1 MKRKTKYIPYDYE
14 SAYNQSLED
23 INEWFIGQLAKN
35 RKKVIYALKEIRAG
49 EQMELEI
56 YPQFSTMDDVPATG
70 RRIVKDNKAQKNLND
85 KNARKHVERLIN
97 TNFSD
102 NDIWITLTYD
112 NTHLP
117 VDIESAIKNVQRYI
131 RRINYKRK
139 KKGLPNAKYIY
150 VTEYNPG
157 AKIRWHH
164 HVIMDGLLDMDTV
177 EQCWKQSSRNEVRR
191 LRKDENGLTGI
202 AKYITKDNV
211 RSKSERR
218 WNSSQ
223 GLKNPD
229 VRIVHSKK
237 TDGVYKPISKF
248 VPGFTE
254 NKNNI
259 PEVIAKWYPDM
270 KYLDADIYYNSWNC
284 MFYIHIKLTRRKK
297 NDEER
302 LYKYPK

>member
-1 MKRKTKYIPYDYE
+1 MKRKYIPYDYE
-14 SAYNQSLED
+14 SAYTESIENM
-23 INEWFIGQLAKN
+23 NEWFTMQLAKN
-35 RKKVIYALKEIRAG
+35 RKKTVYALKEIKAG
-49 EQMELEI
+49 EQIELEI
-56 YPQFSTMDDVPATG
+56 YPQFQSMDDIPANG
-70 RRIVKDNKAQKNLND
+70 RRIIKNNTAQRNLND
-85 KNARKHVERLIN
+85 KNARKHIERLIN

-117 VDIESAIKNVQRYI
+117 VDMESAIKNVQRYI

-150 VTEYNPG
+150 VTEYNPT

-164 HVIMDGLLDMDTV
+164 HIVMDGLLAMDTV

-223 GLKNPD
+223 GLRNPD

-248 VPGFTE
+248 VPEFVE
-254 NKNNI
+254 NKNSIQQIVNN
-259 PEVIAKWYPDM
+259 WYPDM
-270 KYLDADIYYNSWNC
+270 KYLDADIYYNTWNC
-284 MFYIHIKLTRRKK
+284 MFYIHITLTTRRK

-302 LYKYPK
+302 LYKPRE

>member
-1 MKRKTKYIPYDYE
+1 MRRKYIPYDYE
-14 SAYNQSLED
+14 SAYTESIENM
-23 INEWFIGQLAKN
+23 NEWFTMQLAKS
-35 RKKVIYALKEIRAG
+35 RKKTVYALKEIKAG
-49 EQMELEI
+49 DQMELEI
-56 YPQFSTMDDVPATG
+56 YPQFQSMDDVPTAG
-70 RRIVKDNKAQKNLND
+70 RRAIKNNTAQRNLND

-102 NDIWITLTYD
+102 NDLWITLTYD
-112 NTHLP
+112 NKHLP
-117 VDIESAIKNVQRYI
+117 SSMDEAVKNMQKYI
-131 RRINYKRK
+131 RRVNYQRK

-150 VTEYNPG
+150 VTEYNQA

-164 HVIMDGLLDMDTV
+164 HVIMDGTLDMDTV
-177 EQCWKQSSRNEVRR
+177 EACWKQSSRNEVRR

-202 AKYITKDNV
+202 AKYLTKDNV

-223 GLKNPD
+223 GLENPD

-248 VPGFTE
+248 VPRFTE

-259 PEVIAKWYPDM
+259 PEVINKWYPDM
-270 KYLDADIYYNSWNC
+270 KYVDANIYYNTWNC
-284 MFYIHIKLTRRKK
+284 MFYIHITLTTRRK

-302 LYKYPK
+302 LYKPRE